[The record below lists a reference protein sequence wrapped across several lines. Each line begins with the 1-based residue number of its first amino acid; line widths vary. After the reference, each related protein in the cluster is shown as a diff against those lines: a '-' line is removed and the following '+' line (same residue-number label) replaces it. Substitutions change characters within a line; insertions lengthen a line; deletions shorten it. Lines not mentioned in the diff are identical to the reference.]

1 MFIKNGWSFNHGI
14 AFLPANSSSLQGSES
29 GTADTWRRSCA
40 STRGFTEELT
50 GALRCAT
57 PGVNPR
63 RSSSPTGL
71 VDFLPGVTAATV
83 FFLKKKTKLYLLFE
97 QIQGCIYFK
106 NNPWWFLKI
115 WKKNRLFERASLITS
130 FLMLLTEQN
139 VSALH
144 KHT

>member
-1 MFIKNGWSFNHGI
+1 M
-14 AFLPANSSSLQGSES
+14 
-29 GTADTWRRSCA
+29 
-40 STRGFTEELT
+40 T

-83 FFLKKKTKLYLLFE
+83 FFLKKRQNYINFLNKFRGIYILELPLMIFE
-97 QIQGCIYFK
+97 D
-106 NNPWWFLKI
+106 L
-115 WKKNRLFERASLITS
+115 KKNRLFERASLITS
-130 FLMLLTEQN
+130 FLMLLTQQN

-144 KHT
+144 KHILN